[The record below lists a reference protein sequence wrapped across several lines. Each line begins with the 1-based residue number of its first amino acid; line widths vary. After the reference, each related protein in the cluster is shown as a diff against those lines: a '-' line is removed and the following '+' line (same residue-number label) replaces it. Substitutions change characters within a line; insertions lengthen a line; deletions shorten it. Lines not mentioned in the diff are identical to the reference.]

1 MVSPIRSSRTTI
13 YHLDWSQEPN
23 LTKNRQEAQWQ
34 PSPLAFF
41 FLLHFLYF
49 STSYCPGSRNVK
61 PDALSRQFATNND
74 PPETA
79 TILPA
84 TFMVASSPG
93 ASIHQAL
100 QDEPDPGTSLPN
112 HCYVPIP
119 APSAV
124 IHWVH
129 TTK

>member
-1 MVSPIRSSRTTI
+1 MPAKPVSI
-13 YHLDWSQEPN
+13 
-23 LTKNRQEAQWQ
+23 
-34 PSPLAFF
+34 F
-41 FLLHFLYF
+41 FLQFLYF
-49 STSYCPGSRNVK
+49 STSYWPGSRNVK

-79 TILPA
+79 PILPA

-93 ASIHQAL
+93 TSIRQAL
-100 QDEPDPGTSLPN
+100 QDEPDPGTSPPN

-119 APSAV
+119 ALSAV

-129 TTK
+129 TAK